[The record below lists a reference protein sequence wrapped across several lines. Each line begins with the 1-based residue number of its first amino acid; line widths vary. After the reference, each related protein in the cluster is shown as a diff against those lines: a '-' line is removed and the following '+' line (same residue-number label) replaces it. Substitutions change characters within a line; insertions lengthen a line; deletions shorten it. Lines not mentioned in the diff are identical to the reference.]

1 MLDEEERK
9 SLALASF
16 EEDVRYI
23 QKYVAPDDIY
33 LFCQHAL
40 NAAYHFIEVL
50 STLEN
55 LDLLA
60 EKNHET
66 FMHMTNVIKF
76 LRCQQEK
83 IEIDVDLSLE
93 ARKK

>member
-1 MLDEEERK
+1 M
-9 SLALASF
+9 
-16 EEDVRYI
+16 
-23 QKYVAPDDIY
+23 
-33 LFCQHAL
+33 
-40 NAAYHFIEVL
+40 L

-76 LRCQQEK
+76 LRCQQDK